1 MPGFRRSRLLPIAAA
16 ATFVLTSG
24 GVMRGAPKLTTGIS
38 IMVNGQGP
46 FTYDAAGAAKQFADR
61 GYIVA
66 GSTLPDVYKFTIP
79 RSAKLGLDK
88 LAWKSSVA
96 CAGTE
101 KLKVGAAVEGFV
113 EASTAGKISLRAG

>member
-1 MPGFRRSRLLPIAAA
+1 LA
-16 ATFVLTSG
+16 LTG
-24 GVMRGAPKLTTGIS
+24 GVATAAPKLTSGIT
-38 IMVNGQGP
+38 ITINGQGP
-46 FTYDAAGAAKQFADR
+46 FTYNSDGAAKQFADR
-61 GYIVA
+61 GYIVT
-66 GSTLPDVYKFTIP
+66 GSTQPDVYKFTIP

-101 KLKVGAAVEGFV
+101 KLKVGAAVEGFL

>member
-1 MPGFRRSRLLPIAAA
+1 MLPLAAV
-16 ATFVLTSG
+16 ATFALSG
-24 GVMRGAPKLTTGIS
+24 GVVRGAPKLTTGIT

-46 FTYDAAGAAKQFADR
+46 FAYSADGAAKQYMAR
-61 GYIVA
+61 GYIVT

-79 RSAKLGLDK
+79 RTAKLGLDK

-101 KLKVGAAVEGFV
+101 KLKVGAAVEGFLEV
-113 EASTAGKISLRAG
+113 GAGGKISLRAG